1 MVSRRER
8 FLSYAILFA
17 FAIFA
22 VYPFISTTLVA
33 FNPPDVPVHGMA
45 IPHTW
50 SLDSFVTAWSD
61 PDASIGRS
69 LFNSMVLATVVVVAS
84 VFLSILTGYAF
95 GTMRFRGRSALFY
108 FFLIGLIVPYE
119 ATIIPLYY
127 EFRALRLT
135 DTYWSMILPDIGG
148 SLAFGTFWM
157 TSFFRAFPGELLD
170 AARSDGAS
178 RMQTLWR
185 VIVPTAGAAI
195 FALAT
200 ILFIWTWNNLLL
212 AIVMIPNPELQMAPA
227 ALNFFVGRQ
236 FGINYQVTS
245 AAAIFVALPVLIVYY
260 LLQRRYGADVLA
272 GSLKG

>member
-1 MVSRRER
+1 MVRRREQV
-8 FLSYAILFA
+8 LSYAILFA
-17 FAIFA
+17 FTVFA

-33 FNPPDVPVHGMA
+33 FNPPDISVRGMA
-45 IPHTW
+45 VPEAW
-50 SLDSFVTAWSD
+50 SLDSFTTAWSD

-69 LFNSMVLATVVVVAS
+69 LFNSMVLATVVVIAS
-84 VFLSILTGYAF
+84 VFLSILTGFAF
-95 GTMRFRGRSALFY
+95 GTMRFRGSSVLFY

-119 ATIIPLYY
+119 ATIIPLFY

-157 TSFFRAFPGELLD
+157 TSFFRVFPRELLD
-170 AARSDGAS
+170 AAKSDGATS
-178 RMQTLWR
+178 MQTLWR

-245 AAAIFVALPVLIVYY
+245 AAAIFVALPVLVVYY

>member
-1 MVSRRER
+1 MVPRREQA
-8 FLSYAILFA
+8 LSYAILLLFT
-17 FAIFA
+17 IFA
-22 VYPFISTTLVA
+22 VYPFISTVLVA
-33 FNPPDVPVHGMA
+33 FNPPDASVRGLAFPSS
-45 IPHTW
+45 W
-50 SLDSFVTAWSD
+50 SLDSFSAAWSD

-69 LFNSMVLATVVVVAS
+69 LLNSMILATVVVVIS
-84 VFLSILTGYAF
+84 VLLSILTGFAF
-95 GTMRFRGRSALFY
+95 GTMKFRGASALFY

-127 EFRALRLT
+127 EFRALKLT

-157 TSFFRAFPGELLD
+157 TSFFRGFPRELLD

-185 VIVPTAGAAI
+185 VIVPTAGAPI

-212 AIVMIPNPELQMAPA
+212 AIVMIPNPQLQMAPA

-245 AAAIFVALPVLIVYY
+245 AAAILVALPVLVVYY
-260 LLQRRYGADVLA
+260 VLQRRYGADVLA

>member
-1 MVSRRER
+1 MVSKWEQV
-8 FLSYAILFA
+8 FAYVLLFA

-33 FNPPDVPVHGMA
+33 FNPPDVSVRGLAVPA
-45 IPHTW
+45 EW
-50 SLDSFVTAWSD
+50 SLDSFVTAWND

-69 LFNSMVLATVVVVAS
+69 LFNSTVLAVTVVVAS

-95 GTMRFRGRSALFY
+95 GTMRFRFSRALFY
-108 FFLIGLIVPYE
+108 LFLFGLVMPYE

-127 EFRALRLT
+127 QFRALGLI
-135 DTYWSMILPDIGG
+135 DTYWAMILPDIGG
-148 SLAFGTFWM
+148 SLAFGTLWM
-157 TSFFRAFPGELLD
+157 TSFFRAYPKELLD
-170 AARSDGAS
+170 AARVDGATP
-178 RMQTLWR
+178 MQTLWR

-245 AAAIFVALPVLIVYY
+245 AAAILVALPVLIVYY

>member
-1 MVSRRER
+1 
-8 FLSYAILFA
+8 
-17 FAIFA
+17 
-22 VYPFISTTLVA
+22 
-33 FNPPDVPVHGMA
+33 
-45 IPHTW
+45 
-50 SLDSFVTAWSD
+50 
-61 PDASIGRS
+61 
-69 LFNSMVLATVVVVAS
+69 MVLATVVVIAS
-84 VFLSILTGYAF
+84 VFLSILTGFAF
-95 GTMRFRGRSALFY
+95 GTMRFRGSSVLFY

-119 ATIIPLYY
+119 ATIIPLFY

-157 TSFFRAFPGELLD
+157 TSFFRVFPRELLD
-170 AARSDGAS
+170 AAKSDGATS
-178 RMQTLWR
+178 MQTLWR

-245 AAAIFVALPVLIVYY
+245 AAAIFVALPVLVVYY

>member
-1 MVSRRER
+1 MVSRQER
-8 FLSYAILFA
+8 ILTYILLMA
-17 FAIFA
+17 FAVFA

-33 FNPPDVPVHGMA
+33 FNPPDVSVRGLA
-45 IPHTW
+45 IPQTW
-50 SLDSFVTAWSD
+50 SLDSFTTAWND

-69 LFNSMVLATVVVVAS
+69 LFNSTVLAVAVVVTS
-84 VFLSILTGYAF
+84 VILSVLTGYAF
-95 GTMRFRGRSALFY
+95 GTMKFRFSRILFV
-108 FFLIGLIVPYE
+108 FFLIGLMMPYE

-127 EFRALRLT
+127 QFRALGLI
-135 DTYWSMILPDIGG
+135 DTYWAMILPDIGG
-148 SLAFGTFWM
+148 SLAFGTLWM
-157 TSFFRAFPGELLD
+157 TSFFRAFPRELLD
-170 AARSDGAS
+170 AAKSDGAT

-185 VIVPTAGAAI
+185 VIVPSSGAAV

-245 AAAIFVALPVLIVYY
+245 AAAILVALPVLVVYY

-272 GSLKG
+272 GSIKG